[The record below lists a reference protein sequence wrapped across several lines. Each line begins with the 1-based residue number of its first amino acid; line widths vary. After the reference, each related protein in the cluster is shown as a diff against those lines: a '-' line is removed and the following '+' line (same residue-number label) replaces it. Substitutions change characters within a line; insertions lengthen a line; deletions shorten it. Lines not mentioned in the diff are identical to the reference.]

1 MPEQPRFS
9 RRQLAAYGLLGMPMA
24 FAALPLYVLL
34 PNLYARDFG
43 MPLALLGAVL
53 LGARAFD
60 ALTDPLLGRLADR
73 LAARGPG
80 SLLALGAV
88 SAAVLAVGMAA
99 LLFPVPRAPQALA
112 WWALLG
118 LVLTSLAWS
127 QLTIAHQAW
136 GARLGGSEL
145 ERGRVVAWR
154 EAAGLVGV
162 VLASVLPAMAGLPVT
177 LGVFVVALG
186 LGWWAWCRAP
196 RPLRTVAAPVPGAL
210 WRPWRVSAYRRLM
223 AVFLMSGIASAI
235 PATLVLFFVQDRL
248 QASAAQEPLFL
259 ATYFVCAAASIPLWL
274 RAVATLGLARTWLVG
289 MVLAVAVFGWTAQL
303 AAGDATAFV
312 VICALS
318 GAALGAD
325 LALPTALLAGVVAQ
339 QGDSGEHEGAY
350 FGWWNLVAKLNL
362 ALAAGLTLPL
372 LGVLGYAPG
381 ARDEAALQTLA
392 FAYAVLPC
400 LLKLAAAGALYALI
414 VRPQAPQ
421 PPQSPQPP
429 QHPQALTPES
439 SP

>member
-1 MPEQPRFS
+1 MPAEPRYS
-9 RRQLAAYGLLGMPMA
+9 RVQLGAYGLLGLPMA

-73 LAARGPG
+73 LAAHGPRR
-80 SLLALGAV
+80 LLALGAV
-88 SAAVLAVGMAA
+88 SALVLALGMAA
-99 LLFPVPRAPQALA
+99 LLFPVPRAPVALA
-112 WWALLG
+112 WWALIG
-118 LVLTSLAWS
+118 LMLTSLAWS

-154 EAAGLVGV
+154 EAAGLGGV
-162 VLASVLPAMAGLPVT
+162 VLASVLPVLAGLPVT
-177 LGVFVVALG
+177 LGVFIVALL
-186 LGWWAWCRAP
+186 LGWLAWCRAP
-196 RPLRTVAAPVPGAL
+196 RPVRCAAAPVQGAL
-210 WRPWRVSAYRRLM
+210 WRPWRVPAYRRLVG
-223 AVFLMSGIASAI
+223 VFLLSGIASAI

-259 ATYFVCAAASIPLWL
+259 ATYFVCAAASMPLWL
-274 RAVATLGLARTWLVG
+274 RGVTRWGLARTWLGG
-289 MVLAVAVFGWTAQL
+289 MLLAVAVFGWTALL
-303 AAGDATAFV
+303 ASGDSAAFV
-312 VICALS
+312 LICALS

-372 LGVLGYAPG
+372 LAVLGYAPG
-381 ARDEAALQTLA
+381 TRDEAALQTLT

-400 LLKLAAAGALYALI
+400 LLKLVAAAALYGCI
-414 VRPQAPQ
+414 VRPQRTQCLQ
-421 PPQSPQPP
+421 PEIR
-429 QHPQALTPES
+429 L
-439 SP
+439 

>member
-1 MPEQPRFS
+1 MATQQPSFS
-9 RRQLAAYGLLGMPMA
+9 RKQLAAYGLLGLPMA

-60 ALTDPLLGRLADR
+60 ALTDPLLGRLADW
-73 LAARGPG
+73 LAGRGAR
-80 SLLALGAV
+80 SLLWLGAF
-88 SAAVLAVGMAA
+88 SAVVLASGMAA
-99 LLFPVPRAPQALA
+99 LLFPVPRAPVALA
-112 WWALLG
+112 WWALAG
-118 LVLTSLAWS
+118 LIVTSLAWS

-154 EAAGLVGV
+154 EAAGLIGV
-162 VLASVLPAMAGLPVT
+162 VLASVLPVLAGLPIT
-177 LGVFVVALG
+177 LGVFIAALL
-186 LGWWAWCRAP
+186 LGWLAWCRAP
-196 RPLRTVAAPVPGAL
+196 RPARAHASPVPGAL
-210 WRPWRVSAYRRLM
+210 WRPWRVSAFRRLI
-223 AVFLMSGIASAI
+223 AVFLVSGIASAI

-248 QASAAQEPLFL
+248 QASTAQEPLFL

-274 RAVATLGLARTWLVG
+274 RVVARMGLARTWLAG
-289 MVLAVAVFGWTAQL
+289 MVLAVAVFAWTAL
-303 AAGDATAFV
+303 LGTGDGIAFLV
-312 VICALS
+312 VCALS

-325 LALPTALLAGVVAQ
+325 LALPTALLAGVVAD
-339 QGDSGEHEGAY
+339 QGDRGEHEGAY

-372 LGVLGYAPG
+372 LAVMGYAPG
-381 ARDEAALQTLA
+381 TRDEAALQTLT

-400 LLKLAAAGALYALI
+400 LLKLVAAAALYGLV
-414 VRPQAPQ
+414 VRPR
-421 PPQSPQPP
+421 ST
-429 QHPQALTPES
+429 ALQTQGTS
-439 SP
+439 S